1 MKKIKKFFVYNL
13 IMICLIMNLSGC
25 TITKED
31 DEKMKTKTE
40 AEINYV
46 EDSILKILNKYV
58 KGEYFGEDKKID
70 WNNIKNDEKSLLN
83 SLDTIVLDL
92 AEIKVN
98 NEDIINLSDE
108 LNNLIITTS
117 KEDEKAFV
125 SKIKDVYSLIPKIL
139 YNFENDKNIINKK
152 EIRKLIISCYSLANE
167 ENWEECKNE
176 ILNLENKYKEMM
188 NDVNYSENNAYN
200 LNNVYVLIEE
210 YKNAVELENIDLIN
224 LKYINLIEKI

>member
-13 IMICLIMNLSGC
+13 IMISLIMNLSGC
-25 TITKED
+25 NITKED
-31 DEKMKTKTE
+31 DEKIKTKTE

-46 EDSILKILNKYV
+46 EDSILKILNKYA
-58 KGEYFGEDKKID
+58 KGEYYEEDKKID

-117 KEDEKAFV
+117 KEDEKLFV
-125 SKIKDVYSLIPKIL
+125 SKIKDIYSLIPKIL

-167 ENWEECKNE
+167 EKWEECKNE

-210 YKNAVELENIDLIN
+210 YKNAVELENMDLIN